1 MYCFRDI
8 HKSLAKDNAVKT
20 MDKNQNIQ
28 LHMDDTK
35 KDSYIDDINMDTALT
50 NQEEEPAERHA
61 KEEISAKEKL
71 KDAISYGQ
79 TEIETA
85 FSRPSKKETA
95 SSSQLTEEVE
105 PDSQSEQSPAEKEI
119 SKGELSKNE
128 ETEVS
133 DRGYGSR
140 FREIMGVLHAHHITK
155 GMTPEKFRLILED
168 LGPTYIKIGQIMSS
182 RSDILPQSYC
192 DELARLRSDVPPM
205 PFEDVEDVL
214 NSSLGFHWKEEFR
227 RIDEEPLGSAS
238 IAQVHKALLKNGT
251 KVVIKVQ
258 RKGIYQTMSRDI
270 GLLHKAVGLLPPIS
284 IRDMVDLNM
293 VLKEL
298 WTVTQEEMNFLM
310 EAGNMEEFARLN
322 RNVAY
327 VNTPTLFR
335 EYTST
340 HVLVMEYID
349 GVPIDQKD
357 KLVEKGYD
365 LKEVGMKYI
374 DNFIKQVMDD
384 GFFHA
389 DPHPGNVM
397 VRGGQIIWMDMGMM
411 GRLTEHDRELLGMA
425 IQGIAR
431 HDISMIQDAILG
443 LGEFKKKPDPSSMY
457 EDIRELVDHY
467 GTADFGTL
475 DVVSL
480 LTDIMTIMQ
489 NNKIIMPHGMTL
501 LVRAM
506 SHMEGILA
514 QICPDINMVEIAIQR
529 MSARLLD
536 PTNLKKELKSNA
548 KILYRSMVKAIEVP
562 SLAVDVMKGHMK
574 GRTKMNLELHTA
586 SDLDLL
592 LRRLVR
598 NMVIGLWV
606 TALLISSSIICT
618 TNMKPKML
626 GIPALGFFGYVIAF
640 MIVIYVLIRHF
651 FSKR

>member
-1 MYCFRDI
+1 
-8 HKSLAKDNAVKT
+8 
-20 MDKNQNIQ
+20 MDKKQSIQ
-28 LHMDDTK
+28 LHMDDK
-35 KDSYIDDINMDTALT
+35 KEGSYIDNINMDTALT
-50 NQEEEPAERHA
+50 NREEEHAQRHA
-61 KEEISAKEKL
+61 KEEVSAKEKL
-71 KDAISYGQ
+71 KGVISHGQ
-79 TEIETA
+79 SEKEAVSSEQPYKGVDSSDRPVKKTESDSHYEE
-85 FSRPSKKETA
+85 SGVEKET
-95 SSSQLTEEVE
+95 
-105 PDSQSEQSPAEKEI
+105 SENERSKDEEKEV
-119 SKGELSKNE
+119 N
-128 ETEVS
+128 

-227 RIDEEPLGSAS
+227 KIDEEPLGSAS

-322 RNVAY
+322 KNVAY

-349 GVPIDQKD
+349 GVPIDQND
-357 KLVEKGYD
+357 RLLEKGYD
-365 LKEVGMKYI
+365 LKEVGMKYV

-411 GRLTEHDRELLGMA
+411 GRLTEHDRELLSMA
-425 IQGIAR
+425 VQGIAR
-431 HDISMIQDAILG
+431 HDSSMIQDAILC

-457 EDIRELVDHY
+457 EDLRELIDRY
-467 GTADFGTL
+467 GSADFGTL

-514 QICPDINMVEIAIQR
+514 QICPDINMVEIAMQR
-529 MSARLLD
+529 MSARLMD
-536 PTNLKKELKSNA
+536 PTNLKNELKSNA

-586 SDLDLL
+586 SDLDIL

-640 MIVIYVLIRHF
+640 IIVIYVLIRHF
-651 FSKR
+651 FSNR